1 MCPGFE
7 SLIRHHQPF
16 SMRLFVALI
25 VAVTLA
31 GCASNQRLADGSML
45 GTMTTGTVP
54 LVTIDGKEMRMA
66 PGARIMGANNTSI
79 TPNQVPPA
87 SRVRYKVDAAG
98 QVSQVWLLPPEK

>member
-1 MCPGFE
+1 MRILVV
-7 SLIRHHQPF
+7 LIA
-16 SMRLFVALI
+16 SAMLL
-25 VAVTLA
+25 
-31 GCASNQRLADGSML
+31 GCASNQRLPDGSLL

-66 PGARIMGANNTSI
+66 PGARIMNVNNTSI
-79 TPNQVPPA
+79 TPNQVPPD